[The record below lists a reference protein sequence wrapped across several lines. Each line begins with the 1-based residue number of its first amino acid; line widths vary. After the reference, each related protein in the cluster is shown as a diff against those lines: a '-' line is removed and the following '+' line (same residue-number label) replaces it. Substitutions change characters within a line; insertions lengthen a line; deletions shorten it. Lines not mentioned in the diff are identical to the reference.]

1 MGFIEDL
8 NWRYATKKMNGQRV
22 PQEKIERIIE
32 ATRLTPTSSGMQPF
46 QLIVITNQD
55 LKDQI
60 RLISNNQS
68 IVSECSHLFVFAAWD
83 NYTEKNMDMMFDL
96 HNETRGVILDRWEN
110 YRKFLKGAYL
120 PRNADIN
127 FEHTAR
133 QSYIGL
139 GFAMAAAAIEKV
151 DATPMEGFDAAKLD
165 LILHLKEKGLRSV
178 TMLPLGY
185 RDSEND
191 WNVNLKKVRR
201 PKENFV
207 IEYK

>member
-8 NWRYATKKMNGQRV
+8 NWRYATKKMNGQTV
-22 PQEKIERIIE
+22 PQEKIDRIVE

-55 LKDQI
+55 LKDKI

-120 PRNADIN
+120 PRSADMN

-151 DATPMEGFDAAKLD
+151 DATPMEGFDAAELD
-165 LILHLKEKGLRSV
+165 LILNLKEKGLRSV

-201 PKENFV
+201 SKENFV

>member
-1 MGFIEDL
+1 
-8 NWRYATKKMNGQRV
+8 MNGQTV
-22 PQEKIERIIE
+22 PQEKIERIVE

-46 QLIVITNQD
+46 QLIIITNQD
-55 LKDQI
+55 LKDKI

-120 PRNADIN
+120 PRNADMN

-165 LILHLKEKGLRSV
+165 LILNLKEKGLRSV

-201 PKENFV
+201 SKENFV

>member
-8 NWRYATKKMNGQRV
+8 NWRYATKKMNGQTV
-22 PQEKIERIIE
+22 PQEKIERIVE

-46 QLIVITNQD
+46 QLIIITNQD
-55 LKDQI
+55 LKDKI

-165 LILHLKEKGLRSV
+165 LILNLKEKGLRSV

-201 PKENFV
+201 SKENFV

>member
-8 NWRYATKKMNGQRV
+8 NWRYATKKMNGQTV
-22 PQEKIERIIE
+22 PQEKIERIVE

-46 QLIVITNQD
+46 QLIIITNQD
-55 LKDQI
+55 LKDKI

-120 PRNADIN
+120 PRNADMN
-127 FEHTAR
+127 FEHTDR

-165 LILHLKEKGLRSV
+165 LILNLKEKGLRSV

-201 PKENFV
+201 SKENFV

>member
-1 MGFIEDL
+1 
-8 NWRYATKKMNGQRV
+8 
-22 PQEKIERIIE
+22 
-32 ATRLTPTSSGMQPF
+32 
-46 QLIVITNQD
+46 
-55 LKDQI
+55 
-60 RLISNNQS
+60 
-68 IVSECSHLFVFAAWD
+68 
-83 NYTEKNMDMMFDL
+83 MDMMFDL

-120 PRNADIN
+120 PRNADMN

-165 LILHLKEKGLRSV
+165 LILNLKEKGLRSV

-201 PKENFV
+201 SKENFV

>member
-1 MGFIEDL
+1 MSFIDDL
-8 NWRYATKKMNGQRV
+8 NWRYASKKMNGQKV
-22 PQEKIERIIE
+22 PQDKVDRIIE

-46 QLIVITNQD
+46 QLLLITND
-55 LKDQI
+55 ELKEKI
-60 RLISNNQS
+60 RTIYNNQS
-68 IVSECSHLFVFAAWD
+68 IVTECSHLLVFAAWD
-83 NYTEKNMDMMFDL
+83 NYTEKNMDMMFNL
-96 HNETRGVILDRWEN
+96 HNETRGVALDRWEN

-120 PRNADIN
+120 PRNADVN

-151 DATPMEGFDAAKLD
+151 DATPMEGFDAGKLD
-165 LILHLKEKGLRSV
+165 LLLNLQEKGLRSV
-178 TMLPLGY
+178 TMLPIGY
-185 RDSEND
+185 RDAEGD

-201 PKENFV
+201 SLENFV

>member
-8 NWRYATKKMNGQRV
+8 NWRYATKKMNGQTV
-22 PQEKIERIIE
+22 PQEKIERIVE

-46 QLIVITNQD
+46 QLIIITNQD
-55 LKDQI
+55 LKDKI

-120 PRNADIN
+120 PRNADMN

-165 LILHLKEKGLRSV
+165 LILNLKEKGLRSV

-201 PKENFV
+201 SKENFV